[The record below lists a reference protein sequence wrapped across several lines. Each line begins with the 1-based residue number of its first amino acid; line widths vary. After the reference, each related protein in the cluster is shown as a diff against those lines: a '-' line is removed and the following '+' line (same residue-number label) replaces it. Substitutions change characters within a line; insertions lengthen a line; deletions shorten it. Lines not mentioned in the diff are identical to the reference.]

1 MRHDDGLM
9 VVVGGVR
16 VRRDEAGA
24 LGLKIPSAPAP
35 APEITDDEPTDPKKP
50 AGRKARTPANKQRRN
65 VENK

>member
-24 LGLKIPSAPAP
+24 LGVKVPSAPAP
-35 APEITDDEPTDPKKP
+35 APEITDDEPKDKP
-50 AGRKARTPANKQRRN
+50 AARKARTPANKQRRN